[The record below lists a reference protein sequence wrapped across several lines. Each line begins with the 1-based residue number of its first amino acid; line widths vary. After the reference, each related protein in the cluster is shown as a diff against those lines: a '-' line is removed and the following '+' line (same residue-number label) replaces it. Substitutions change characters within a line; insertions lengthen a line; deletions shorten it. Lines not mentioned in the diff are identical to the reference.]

1 MTGITNPNLNMP
13 EKVTGN
19 SRARN
24 WARCIIYR
32 SANVRLIPVRPEL
45 SGVLAAADLHFD
57 TGRVYLEARGLQDP
71 ATLGRDPASG
81 QPLAYYLGWLINPN
95 TRVYKNLGVLQPR
108 ARGGFGLEFDSDEPL
123 EYLNLLLVTV
133 QVREGGTQPGPLVVL
148 AGAVCAA
155 TPVAEIPEPVAGS
168 QEPVVGSQEP
178 VVGSRESVAKT
189 QEPDKIKAVE
199 KTEKVT
205 EEVPEKAP
213 EEPPEKA
220 EGKAGEGG
228 PANMTGYPATPRPPA
243 AYYRE
248 TVYVV
253 QSGDTFDEIARRF
266 GARPEILAARNFI
279 TSPNYLF
286 PGQILFVPWPPA
298 SGTKE

>member
-1 MTGITNPNLNMP
+1 MTEITDADPSIMSG
-13 EKVTGN
+13 KVVG
-19 SRARN
+19 AQKPRN

-45 SGVLAAADLHFD
+45 SGVLAAADIHFD
-57 TGRVYLEARGLQDP
+57 TGQVYLEARGLQDP

-81 QPLAYYLGWLINPN
+81 QPLAYYAGWLINPN
-95 TRVYKNLGVLQPR
+95 TRIYKNLGVLQPR

-123 EYLNLLLVTV
+123 EYLNLFLVTV
-133 QVREGGTQPGPLVVL
+133 QAREGGTQPGPLVVL

-155 TPVAEIPEPVAGS
+155 TPVAE
-168 QEPVVGSQEP
+168 
-178 VVGSRESVAKT
+178 T
-189 QEPDKIKAVE
+189 
-199 KTEKVT
+199 
-205 EEVPEKAP
+205 PEKAP
-213 EEPPEKA
+213 EKGREAGSPVAGVKVEK
-220 EGKAGEGG
+220 EG
-228 PANMTGYPATPRPPA
+228 PANIAAYPAAPRPPA

-253 QSGDTFDEIARRF
+253 QAGDTFDEIARRF
-266 GARPEILAARNFI
+266 GARPEILAVRNFI
-279 TSPNYLF
+279 TNPNYLF